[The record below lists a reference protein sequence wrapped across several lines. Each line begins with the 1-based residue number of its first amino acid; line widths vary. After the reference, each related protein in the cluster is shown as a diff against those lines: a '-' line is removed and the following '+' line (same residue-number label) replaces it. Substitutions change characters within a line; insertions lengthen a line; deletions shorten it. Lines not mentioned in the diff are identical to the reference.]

1 MDLNPL
7 SSISAVSQASN
18 DRAAIAEDFDQFL
31 SLLIT
36 QLQVQDPSDPL
47 DTNQF
52 TQQLVQFTEVEQTV
66 KMNENLEQLI
76 NLSAASAITNVV
88 GYIGKEVT
96 ASGAGAELKN
106 GTAQWS
112 YDLAASSNDVT
123 YTVTDSNGTVV
134 FEQNGSAPN
143 GQNVFAWDGSTLGG
157 GTAPDGV
164 YNLSIRALDANG
176 GRITASTSTTG
187 VVDGVDMSGDDIL
200 LTIGSQVVKLEEIT
214 SIKTP

>member
-1 MDLNPL
+1 MDINPL

-18 DRAAIAEDFDQFL
+18 DRTAIAEDFDQFL

-96 ASGAGAELKN
+96 ASGSGAELKN
-106 GTAQWS
+106 GSAQWNYS
-112 YDLAASSNDVT
+112 LPASSNDVT
-123 YTVTDSNGTVV
+123 FTVTDSNGAVV
-134 FEQNGSAPN
+134 FEQKGSAPN
-143 GQNVFAWDGSTLGG
+143 GQNIFNWDGSTLGG
-157 GTAPDGV
+157 GTAADGV
-164 YNLSIRALDANG
+164 YNLSIRALDSNG
-176 GRITASTSTTG
+176 GRIDASTATTG
-187 VVDGVDMSGDDIL
+187 IVDGVDMSGDDIL
-200 LTIGSQVVKLEEIT
+200 LTIGSQVVKLDEIT